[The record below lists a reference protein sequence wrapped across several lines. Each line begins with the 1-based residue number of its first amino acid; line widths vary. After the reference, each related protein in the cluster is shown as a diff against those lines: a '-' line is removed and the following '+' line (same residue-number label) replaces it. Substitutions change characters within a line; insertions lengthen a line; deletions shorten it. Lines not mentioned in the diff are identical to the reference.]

1 MTQVITRYFE
11 SAARARMAKKDLI
24 FISDF
29 SPRIIDLY
37 EGADAA
43 EHMAKNNVDPATITA
58 YAEKLAH
65 GGAVILVRAGFR
77 PLGVAQT
84 TRDMLDALSP
94 ADMGDLVEEVRVK
107 DDPTPPS
114 VYTDHRLVM
123 TRIRE
128 PGDTNFYMANWPIP
142 LISRRKPYTGSLLA
156 DQHGRMADVFWPLT
170 IRNDPYTWMLF
181 DEHARMAD
189 WPIGLISK
197 RKPFDGFAFP
207 RHSRMANFILPLL
220 SQRKPYTGSIIAKH
234 ARMANWPFPLL
245 INGKQGTNS
254 LVPGHKYMAKFPFA
268 HIVPGHKYMA
278 KFPIA
283 LLVPGH
289 RFMAK
294 FPFAH
299 IVPGHRFMAKFPF
312 AHLVPGHRR
321 MASWP
326 IGLLVPGH
334 KRMANMF
341 LPLTIKHRKQMD

>member
-234 ARMANWPFPLL
+234 ARMANWPFPHL
-245 INGKQGTNS
+245 INSKRGNNA
-254 LVPGHKYMAKFPFA
+254 LMPGAPRLA
-268 HIVPGHKYMA
+268 N
-278 KFPIA
+278 FPIP
-283 LLVPGH
+283 LLSGRKPY
-289 RFMAK
+289 AA
-294 FPFAH
+294 FA
-299 IVPGHRFMAKFPF
+299 F
-312 AHLVPGHRR
+312 ARH
-321 MASWP
+321 A
-326 IGLLVPGH
+326 
-334 KRMANMF
+334 RMANFPISLISKRKPFTGSMF
-341 LPLTIKHRKQMD
+341 PRHARMANFILPLLTRSSYRARGYFGLPTLSQR